1 MYIAS
6 YLAVSIPSGA
16 RAFGVV
22 AGVILGICA
31 VLPGTLQG
39 YLMLAYPTEAQK
51 GMFQSIFMI
60 KNHTDN
66 YVPSMGTAVV
76 WRTDAVGIAYMNRRS
91 AL

>member
-6 YLAVSIPSGA
+6 FLAVIIPSGARA

-51 GMFQSIFMI
+51 GHKF
-60 KNHTDN
+60 
-66 YVPSMGTAVV
+66 VPKKSG
-76 WRTDAVGIAYMNRRS
+76 Y
-91 AL
+91 